1 MEQEKEEIIAECKR
15 QQESCTYTV
24 AALHSWLNCLR
35 VWRVLFVVVPIILG
49 GLASFKLLL
58 ADPNWEWISAVS
70 ALLAGLFPAIYKA
83 LNLDVSI
90 PATTATAH
98 EFEKLR
104 DRFRQA
110 ARIGAT
116 KPISELE
123 SQFNDLM
130 DRMDSA
136 RSACPSIP
144 EDHFEVARQK
154 IKNGHFNFS
163 VDE

>member
-1 MEQEKEEIIAECKR
+1 MEQVKEIISECKR

-24 AALHSWLNCLR
+24 AALHLWLNCLR
-35 VWRVLFVVVPIILG
+35 VWRVLFVVAPIILG

-58 ADPNWEWISAVS
+58 ADSNWEWVCAIS

-104 DRFRQA
+104 DRFRQTA
-110 ARIGAT
+110 SIGAT
-116 KPISELE
+116 KSLSELE
-123 SQFNDLM
+123 AQFNDLM

-144 EDHFEVARQK
+144 EKYFEAARQK
-154 IKNGHFNFS
+154 IKSGHFNFS